1 MPPNRVSVREA
12 DDIVAYLRSMPALA
26 GSHTSGDAGRGA
38 ALFKG
43 KGRCQTCH
51 MIKNEGSEVGPD
63 LSGIGGLR
71 RPSELQL
78 SILDPN
84 AEVLPEYQSFRGVTR
99 QGVVIT
105 GRRLNEDTFTVQLL
119 DSQGRLA
126 SILKSDLRD
135 YAFFNNS
142 IMPSYKDKLTPQ
154 EVDDI
159 VTYLF
164 SLKGFQVE

>member
-1 MPPNRVSVREA
+1 
-12 DDIVAYLRSMPALA
+12 
-26 GSHTSGDAGRGA
+26 
-38 ALFKG
+38 
-43 KGRCQTCH
+43 
-51 MIKNEGSEVGPD
+51 MIKDEGSKIGPD

-78 SILDPN
+78 SILDPD
-84 AEVLPEYQSFRGVTR
+84 AEVLPEYQSFRGKTR

-119 DSQGRLA
+119 DSKGQLT
-126 SILKSDLRD
+126 SILKSDLRN
-135 YAFFNNS
+135 YTFFNDS
-142 IMPSYKDKLTPQ
+142 MMPSYRDKLTPQ

-164 SLKGFQVE
+164 SLKGFHVE